1 MIEDGV
7 PYVFRAKRSA
17 NGIANY
23 IRYFE
28 ATPSEIIETREDP
41 VKKLGGRAS
50 NRREGNKPSKVETEA
65 DFTEPKVD
73 ILNEPEIEIP
83 TEKDEL

>member
-1 MIEDGV
+1 M

-28 ATPSEIIETREDP
+28 AVPSEIIKMQEEP
-41 VKKLGGRAS
+41 FKKLGGRAS
-50 NRREGNKPSKVETEA
+50 NRREGNTRSKVEETQA
-65 DFTEPKVD
+65 VSEPKVE
-73 ILNEPEIEIP
+73 ILTEPEMEIP